1 MILHLVGILICFAV
15 FFFLGFCIY
24 AFQSMVYFG
33 IRLEKDIY
41 ETHHMYK
48 KCVKTV
54 NSELLKYSEDGTTLD
69 IVLNTCTQ
77 ALDLIYAN
85 KTHILNYEKF
95 KSRMTDSD
103 KTLYDI
109 ILKDLD
115 TYQQNIK
122 NTIDSIT
129 T

>member
-1 MILHLVGILICFAV
+1 MILQLTGILICFTV
-15 FFFLGFCIY
+15 FFFLGFCVY

-41 ETHHMYK
+41 ETHRIYK

-54 NSELLKYSEDGTTLD
+54 NSALHKYSESSMTLD

-77 ALDLIYAN
+77 ALDLIHAN

-95 KSRMTDSD
+95 KNHMTDSD
-103 KTLYDI
+103 KTLYDT

-115 TYQQNIK
+115 KYQQNIK

>member
-1 MILHLVGILICFAV
+1 MILQLVSILVSFSI

-41 ETHHMYK
+41 ETHQTYK

-69 IVLNTCTQ
+69 AVLNTCTQ

-95 KSRMTDSD
+95 KSHMTDSD
-103 KTLYDI
+103 KTLYDL

-115 TYQQNIK
+115 AYQQNIK

>member
-1 MILHLVGILICFAV
+1 MILQLVSISVCFAV

-41 ETHHMYK
+41 ETHHTYK
-48 KCVKTV
+48 KCVKSV
-54 NSELLKYSEDGTTLD
+54 NSELLKYSEGGTTLD

-77 ALDLIYAN
+77 ALDLVYAN
-85 KTHILNYEKF
+85 KIHILNYEKF
-95 KSRMTDSD
+95 KNHMTESD
-103 KTLYDI
+103 KVLYDK

-115 TYQQNIK
+115 KYQQNIK

>member
-1 MILHLVGILICFAV
+1 MILQLISILICFAI
-15 FFFLGFCIY
+15 FFFLGSCVY

-41 ETHHMYK
+41 ETHHTYK
-48 KCVKTV
+48 KCAKIV
-54 NSELLKYSEDGTTLD
+54 NSELLKYSENGTTLD
-69 IVLNTCTQ
+69 TVLNTCTQ

-95 KSRMTDSD
+95 KNHMTDSD
-103 KTLYDI
+103 KTLYDT

-115 TYQQNIK
+115 KYQQNIK